1 MITPDKWSDFFN
13 NPDTVKV
20 LGLACLGDFK
30 IYIKVMFYALNHK
43 NFTFK
48 PFHNMLISKLQD
60 IVEGKN
66 AKRNLMLNIPVGSG
80 KSLIVEMFITWVFAR
95 NISAKFCYVSHSA
108 DLIAKL
114 SNETKE
120 IIYTKEWASMFGHEL
135 KRSERAKLEY
145 SFEGGGSRSGLT
157 GASMGGAIT
166 GVDAGNPN
174 TGADFGGA
182 LIIDDPMDVG
192 NANSETQKNE
202 TIRIYTDKLATRLRS
217 EKTPII
223 LIMQRIAVD
232 DLAAYVEKN
241 EPDLW
246 DIVKIPA
253 ISQDEKGNWSSIWPE
268 KYPVEK
274 MLKMAEINPT
284 LFYSQYQQEPVI
296 SGGNL
301 FKESMFV
308 RGPMPSSFDFTFI
321 TVDTAYK
328 EKQENDYTVA
338 AAWGCRSFSDG
349 TKRVYL
355 LDVFRERIKAADC
368 EAYLVPFFRKWN
380 TGNFVGALIEPKG
393 HGIYLNQKMITYGLP
408 MQSEEFIDEF
418 FSDRRMDKVARANIV
433 IPTLNTFP
441 VVVSDNISDS
451 MFTALKD
458 ELLNFPK
465 GAHDDACFTA
475 DTLIATSRG
484 DVPIKDIRAGDKV
497 ITPFG
502 LSKVEF
508 SGCTGRKEVISKF
521 GLTATPTHKVFNGN
535 KFEKLNEIKYDVL
548 LDRLT
553 VGGLLKWQYKKLL
566 CSMELNTDLWGR
578 GGIILAS
585 QQQIKAGLVRKDFTQ
600 RFWSFIAGRKYR
612 KAFAFTTKTAMC
624 LITTLK
630 IWSAYHALNIL
641 RNTAKNLLSVAEAPS
656 TWSIWKKLGNLLA
669 SGTKA
674 RKAERKQARFSK
686 ELQRVSEKRT
696 FALSVAE
703 LLQDAHLDLG
713 ENTGKCAINV
723 MMQNTTEKNGLK
735 SVYNLKTTQGCFY
748 ANGVLVSN
756 CDVLI
761 DAVKFVYNRPL
772 SILDVV

>member
-20 LGLACLGDFK
+20 LGLACLGSFK
-30 IYIKVMFYALNHK
+30 AYIKVMFYAVNRK

-66 AKRNLMLNIPVGSG
+66 EKRNLMLNIPVGSG

-217 EKTPII
+217 EKTPVI

-284 LFYSQYQQEPVI
+284 LFYSQYQQEPII

-338 AAWGCRSFSDG
+338 AAWGCRSFADG

-380 TGNFVGALIEPKG
+380 TGNFIGALIEPKG

-408 MQSEEFIDEF
+408 MQSEEFIDDF
-418 FSDRRMDKVARANIV
+418 FADRRMDKVARANVV

-441 VVVSDNISDS
+441 VIVSDNISDN
-451 MFTALKD
+451 MFTALKE

-535 KFEKLNEIKYDVL
+535 KFEKLNKIKYDVL

-553 VGGLLKWQYKKLL
+553 VRGLLKWQYKKLL

-578 GGIILAS
+578 AGIILAS

-600 RFWSFIAGRKYR
+600 RFGSFIAGRKYR
-612 KAFAFTTKTAMC
+612 KAFAFTTKTVMC

-641 RNTAKNLLSVAEAPS
+641 RNTAKNLLSVAEAQRI
-656 TWSIWKKLGNLLA
+656 WSVWKKLGNLLA

-674 RKAERKQARFSK
+674 RKAEQKQARFSK
-686 ELQRVSEKRT
+686 ELQRASGKRT

-703 LLQDAHLDLG
+703 LLQDVQLDLG

-723 MMQNTTEKNGLK
+723 MMQKATEKNGFK
-735 SVYNLKTTQGCFY
+735 SVYNLKTTQGCYY

-761 DAVKFVYNRPL
+761 DAIKFVYNRPL

>member
-441 VVVSDNISDS
+441 VVVSDSISDS

-508 SGCTGRKEVISKF
+508 SGCTGRKEVIFKF

-535 KFEKLNEIKYDVL
+535 KFEKLNEIKYAVL

-578 GGIILAS
+578 AGIILAS

-600 RFWSFIAGRKYR
+600 RFGSFIAGRKYR

-641 RNTAKNLLSVAEAPS
+641 RNTAKNLLSVAKAPS

-674 RKAERKQARFSK
+674 RKAEQKQARFLK
-686 ELQRVSEKRT
+686 ELQRASGKRT
-696 FALSVAE
+696 FALSVVE
-703 LLQDAHLDLG
+703 LLQDVHLDLG
-713 ENTGKCAINV
+713 GNTEKCAINV
-723 MMQNTTEKNGLK
+723 MMQKATEKNWLK
-735 SVYNLKTTQGCFY
+735 SVYNLKTTQGCYY

>member
-1 MITPDKWSDFFN
+1 MLTPDKWDYFFDDPN
-13 NPDTVKV
+13 KTKA
-20 LGLACLGDFK
+20 LGLACLGSFK
-30 IYIKVMFYALNHK
+30 AYIKVMFYAVNRK
-43 NFTFK
+43 KFTFM

-66 AKRNLMLNIPVGSG
+66 EKRNLMLNIPVGSG

-202 TIRIYTDKLATRLRS
+202 TIRIYTDKLSTRLRS
-217 EKTPII
+217 EKTPVI

-284 LFYSQYQQEPVI
+284 LFYSQYQQEPII

-338 AAWGCRSFSDG
+338 AAWGCRSFADG

-408 MQSEEFIDEF
+408 MQSEEFIDDF
-418 FSDRRMDKVARANIV
+418 FADRRMDKVARANVV

-441 VVVSDNISDS
+441 VIVSDNISDS
-451 MFTALKD
+451 MFTALKE

-535 KFEKLNEIKYDVL
+535 KFEKLNKIKYDVL

-553 VGGLLKWQYKKLL
+553 VRGLLKWQYKKLL

-578 GGIILAS
+578 AGIILAS

-600 RFWSFIAGRKYR
+600 RFGSFIAGRKYR
-612 KAFAFTTKTAMC
+612 KAFAFTTKTVMC

-641 RNTAKNLLSVAEAPS
+641 RNTAKNLLSVAKAPS
-656 TWSIWKKLGNLLA
+656 TRSIGKKLGNLLA

-674 RKAERKQARFSK
+674 RKAEQKQARFSK
-686 ELQRVSEKRT
+686 ELQRASGKRT

-703 LLQDAHLDLG
+703 LLQDVQLDLG

-723 MMQNTTEKNGLK
+723 MMQKATEKNGLK
-735 SVYNLKTTQGCFY
+735 SVYNLKTTQGCYY

-761 DAVKFVYNRPL
+761 DSIKFVYNRPL

>member
-202 TIRIYTDKLATRLRS
+202 TIRIYTDKLSTRLRS
-217 EKTPII
+217 EKTPVI

-284 LFYSQYQQEPVI
+284 LFYSQYQQEPII

-338 AAWGCRSFSDG
+338 AAWGCRSFADG

-418 FSDRRMDKVARANIV
+418 FADRRMDKVARANVV

-441 VVVSDNISDS
+441 VIVSDNISDS
-451 MFTALKD
+451 MFTALKE

-535 KFEKLNEIKYDVL
+535 KFEKLNKIKYDVL

-553 VGGLLKWQYKKLL
+553 VRGLLKWQYKKLL

-578 GGIILAS
+578 AGIILAS

-600 RFWSFIAGRKYR
+600 RFGSFIAGRKYR
-612 KAFAFTTKTAMC
+612 KAFAFTTKTVMC

-641 RNTAKNLLSVAEAPS
+641 RNTAKNLLSVAKAPS

-674 RKAERKQARFSK
+674 RKAEQKQARFSK
-686 ELQRVSEKRT
+686 ELQRASGKRT

-703 LLQDAHLDLG
+703 LLQDVQLDLG

-723 MMQNTTEKNGLK
+723 MMQKATEKNGLK
-735 SVYNLKTTQGCFY
+735 SVYNLKTTQGCYY

-761 DAVKFVYNRPL
+761 DSIKFVYNRPL

>member
-66 AKRNLMLNIPVGSG
+66 AKRNLMINIPVGSG

-202 TIRIYTDKLATRLRS
+202 TIRIYTDKLSTRLRS

-232 DLAAYVEKN
+232 DLAAYVKKN

-338 AAWGCRSFSDG
+338 AAWGCRSFADG

-418 FSDRRMDKVARANIV
+418 FSDRRMDKVARANVV

-441 VVVSDNISDS
+441 VIVSDNISDS
-451 MFTALKD
+451 MFTALKE

-502 LSKVEF
+502 ISKVEF

-535 KFEKLNEIKYDVL
+535 KFEKLNKIRYDVL

-600 RFWSFIAGRKYR
+600 RFGSFIAGRKYR

-630 IWSAYHALNIL
+630 IWSVYHALNIL
-641 RNTAKNLLSVAEAPS
+641 RNTARNLLSVAKAPS
-656 TWSIWKKLGNLLA
+656 TWSIWKKLGNLQA

-674 RKAERKQARFSK
+674 RKEEQKQARFSK

-703 LLQDAHLDLG
+703 LLQDVQLDLG
-713 ENTGKCAINV
+713 ENTEKCAINV
-723 MMQNTTEKNGLK
+723 MMQKATEKNGLK

-761 DAVKFVYNRPL
+761 DAIKFVYNRPL

>member
-120 IIYTKEWASMFGHEL
+120 IVNTKEWASMFGHEL

-349 TKRVYL
+349 MKRVYL

-418 FSDRRMDKVARANIV
+418 FSDRRMDKVARANVV

-441 VVVSDNISDS
+441 VIVSDNISDS

-465 GAHDDACFTA
+465 GAHDDFC
-475 DTLIATSRG
+475 DNICDS
-484 DVPIKDIRAGDKV
+484 I
-497 ITPFG
+497 
-502 LSKVEF
+502 
-508 SGCTGRKEVISKF
+508 KF
-521 GLTATPTHKVFNGN
+521 G
-535 KFEKLNEIKYDVL
+535 
-548 LDRLT
+548 
-553 VGGLLKWQYKKLL
+553 
-566 CSMELNTDLWGR
+566 
-578 GGIILAS
+578 
-585 QQQIKAGLVRKDFTQ
+585 
-600 RFWSFIAGRKYR
+600 
-612 KAFAFTTKTAMC
+612 
-624 LITTLK
+624 
-630 IWSAYHALNIL
+630 
-641 RNTAKNLLSVAEAPS
+641 
-656 TWSIWKKLGNLLA
+656 
-669 SGTKA
+669 
-674 RKAERKQARFSK
+674 
-686 ELQRVSEKRT
+686 
-696 FALSVAE
+696 
-703 LLQDAHLDLG
+703 
-713 ENTGKCAINV
+713 
-723 MMQNTTEKNGLK
+723 
-735 SVYNLKTTQGCFY
+735 
-748 ANGVLVSN
+748 
-756 CDVLI
+756 
-761 DAVKFVYNRPL
+761 YNRPL

>member
-30 IYIKVMFYALNHK
+30 IYIKVMFYAQNHK

-301 FKESMFV
+301 FKESMFI

-338 AAWGCRSFSDG
+338 AAWGCRSFADG

-441 VVVSDNISDS
+441 VIVSDNISDS

-521 GLTATPTHKVFNGN
+521 GLTATPTHKVFCGN
-535 KFEKLNEIKYDVL
+535 KFEKLNKIKYDVL

-585 QQQIKAGLVRKDFTQ
+585 QQQIKDGLVRKDFTR
-600 RFWSFIAGRKYR
+600 RFGSFIAGRKYR

-641 RNTAKNLLSVAEAPS
+641 RNTARNLLSVAKAPS

-674 RKAERKQARFSK
+674 RKAEQKQARFSK
-686 ELQRVSEKRT
+686 ELQRVSGKRT
-696 FALSVAE
+696 FALSVEE
-703 LLQDAHLDLG
+703 LLQDVHLDLG
-713 ENTGKCAINV
+713 ENTEKCVINV
-723 MMQNTTEKNGLK
+723 MMQKATEKNGLK
-735 SVYNLKTTQGCFY
+735 SVYNLKTTRGCYY

>member
-114 SNETKE
+114 SNETKD
-120 IIYTKEWASMFGHEL
+120 IICTKEWFAMFGHQL
-135 KRSERAKLEY
+135 KKSERAKLEY

-338 AAWGCRSFSDG
+338 AAWGCRSFADG

-418 FSDRRMDKVARANIV
+418 FADRRMDKVARANVV

-441 VVVSDNISDS
+441 VIVSDNISDS
-451 MFTALKD
+451 MFTALKE

-508 SGCTGRKEVISKF
+508 SGCTGQKEVISKF

-535 KFEKLNEIKYDVL
+535 KFEKLNKIKYDVL

-553 VGGLLKWQYKKLL
+553 VRGLLKWQYKKLL

-578 GGIILAS
+578 AGIILAS
-585 QQQIKAGLVRKDFTQ
+585 QQQIKDGLVRKDFTQ
-600 RFWSFIAGRKYR
+600 RFGSFIAGRKYR

-641 RNTAKNLLSVAEAPS
+641 RNTAKNLLSVAKAPRI
-656 TWSIWKKLGNLLA
+656 WSVWKKLGNLLA

-674 RKAERKQARFSK
+674 RKAEQKQARFSK
-686 ELQRVSEKRT
+686 ELQRASGKRT
-696 FALSVAE
+696 FALSVEE
-703 LLQDAHLDLG
+703 LLQDAQLDLG

-723 MMQNTTEKNGLK
+723 MMQKATEKNGLK
-735 SVYNLKTTQGCFY
+735 SVYNLKTTQGCYY

>member
-1 MITPDKWSDFFN
+1 MLTPDKWDYFFDDPN
-13 NPDTVKV
+13 KTKA
-20 LGLACLGDFK
+20 LGLACLGSFK
-30 IYIKVMFYALNHK
+30 AYIKVMFYAVNRK
-43 NFTFK
+43 KFTFM

-202 TIRIYTDKLATRLRS
+202 TIRIYTDKLSTRLRS
-217 EKTPII
+217 EKTPVI

-284 LFYSQYQQEPVI
+284 LFYSQYQQEPII

-338 AAWGCRSFSDG
+338 AAWGCRSFEDG

-380 TGNFVGALIEPKG
+380 SGHFVGALIEPKG

-418 FSDRRMDKVARANIV
+418 FADRRMDKVARANVV

-441 VVVSDNISDS
+441 VIVSDNISDS
-451 MFTALKD
+451 MFTALKE

-465 GAHDDACFTA
+465 GAHDDF
-475 DTLIATSRG
+475 D
-484 DVPIKDIRAGDKV
+484 
-497 ITPFG
+497 
-502 LSKVEF
+502 
-508 SGCTGRKEVISKF
+508 
-521 GLTATPTHKVFNGN
+521 
-535 KFEKLNEIKYDVL
+535 
-548 LDRLT
+548 
-553 VGGLLKWQYKKLL
+553 
-566 CSMELNTDLWGR
+566 
-578 GGIILAS
+578 
-585 QQQIKAGLVRKDFTQ
+585 
-600 RFWSFIAGRKYR
+600 
-612 KAFAFTTKTAMC
+612 
-624 LITTLK
+624 
-630 IWSAYHALNIL
+630 
-641 RNTAKNLLSVAEAPS
+641 
-656 TWSIWKKLGNLLA
+656 
-669 SGTKA
+669 
-674 RKAERKQARFSK
+674 
-686 ELQRVSEKRT
+686 
-696 FALSVAE
+696 
-703 LLQDAHLDLG
+703 
-713 ENTGKCAINV
+713 
-723 MMQNTTEKNGLK
+723 
-735 SVYNLKTTQGCFY
+735 
-748 ANGVLVSN
+748 
-756 CDVLI
+756 DVLI
-761 DAVKFVYNRPL
+761 DSIKFVYNRPL